1 MSSGWGCQ
9 HLTKHGEIKE
19 WCRLL
24 KKGCDPGC
32 AGCVLYGEFLFSK
45 PDTPSN
51 AAYEKRKAKKR
62 SDDPFG
68 RG

>member
-9 HLTKHGEIKE
+9 HLTKEGDNKE

-24 KKGCDPGC
+24 KKTCDPGC
-32 AGCVLYGEFLFSK
+32 TGCVLYGEFLFSK
-45 PDTPSN
+45 PDTASN
-51 AAYEKRKAKKR
+51 AAFEKRKAKNR

-68 RG
+68 RR

>member
-9 HLTKHGEIKE
+9 HLTKNGEIKE

-24 KKGCDPGC
+24 EHKCDPGC
-32 AGCVLYGEFLFSK
+32 KGCVLYGMGLFSA

-51 AAYEKRKAKKR
+51 SAFEKREAKKR
-62 SDDPFG
+62 SDNPLGG
-68 RG
+68 R